1 MLIVILFSRIKFLLH
16 FIIFYLYSIFR
27 KLCISYSVLEKF
39 FSACQK
45 RYQSVLFSRATRVRY
60 NRKAKQNVF
69 FLGSQLAS

>member
-45 RYQSVLFSRATRVRY
+45 RYQSFLLARVRY

-69 FLGSQLAS
+69 FLESQLAS